1 MDFTALKKRIMD
13 TAESAGKKAGD
24 MVELTKMK
32 MQVSQYKSELSKAH
46 EKLGAMVYNMMKE
59 DEEDTSAISV
69 CIDEIDYI
77 LDKIQEAEEKVK
89 ELRKVTCCQSCG
101 GEISSDVCFC
111 PKCGA
116 KIERPEPPVESV
128 SEDVEVSVEENA
140 EKAEQECEKAVEQV
154 EAAEQECE
162 KAAEQIEQ
170 AEEEFEKAA
179 EQAEDTEKKEEQL

>member
-1 MDFTALKKRIMD
+1 MDFAGLKKRFMD

-32 MQVSQYKSELSKAH
+32 MQVSQYKTELAKAH

-77 LDKIQEAEEKVK
+77 LDKIQEAEDKVK
-89 ELRKVTCCQSCG
+89 ELRKVSCCQSCG
-101 GEISSDVCFC
+101 GEVPVDAAFC

-116 KIERPEPPVESV
+116 KIERPVKPVEP
-128 SEDVEVSVEENA
+128 
-140 EKAEQECEKAVEQV
+140 EKAEEEVSEEVAAEAEAEETAEEVSEQTEEAVEEAEAQTEEAE
-154 EAAEQECE
+154 EAAEQCE
-162 KAAEQIEQ
+162 E
-170 AEEEFEKAA
+170 
-179 EQAEDTEKKEEQL
+179 EKKEEQL